1 MGDSYEFLEKML
13 DNASLIIGSSRFNL
27 GDSLTR
33 GKPLVKRLVKTSN
46 QLDDVGVHLRK
57 HPYVHGLKWPD
68 WLSVLCRKIPKVRSD
83 FRIPEDT
90 GRLQLTTLKWM
101 ANSSFWS
108 PGTEALVA
116 WSNHISQNPKAWSDR
131 LTGCKA
137 CRTPSTASALEV
149 AFTLQRIS
157 AKA

>member
-57 HPYVHGLKWPD
+57 HPYVHGLK
-68 WLSVLCRKIPKVRSD
+68 
-83 FRIPEDT
+83 
-90 GRLQLTTLKWM
+90 
-101 ANSSFWS
+101 
-108 PGTEALVA
+108 
-116 WSNHISQNPKAWSDR
+116 
-131 LTGCKA
+131 
-137 CRTPSTASALEV
+137 
-149 AFTLQRIS
+149 
-157 AKA
+157 